1 MPAARGLSQTGRNTA
16 EGACS
21 QQVKRASWRREH
33 ELSFDSWSQ
42 RAAERIRPSLLPFPG
57 SCPTRPCVCPVL
69 CLSHNPARGLLS
81 FLDSGGE
88 NPGTESL
95 QSHTAGAW
103 WGPGWSCQSVGS
115 TQTLQRN
122 KSLSLTA
129 IYSLVGEGHSVSL
142 GWGLQEVRQASQK
155 REFLKEALAG

>member
-57 SCPTRPCVCPVL
+57 SCPPDLVFALSYVCPTTLQGGSCPFLILEEKTQAQRVYRATQLVPGGALVGAVSLWGAHRPCKGI
-69 CLSHNPARGLLS
+69 NPCH
-81 FLDSGGE
+81 
-88 NPGTESL
+88 SL
-95 QSHTAGAW
+95 
-103 WGPGWSCQSVGS
+103 PYI
-115 TQTLQRN
+115 L
-122 KSLSLTA
+122 
-129 IYSLVGEGHSVSL
+129 
-142 GWGLQEVRQASQK
+142 
-155 REFLKEALAG
+155 